1 MFDGTLNQ
9 HRPHLQYRW
18 EKYCGLRNAIDA
30 NEGGLEKFSRG
41 YEVMGFTRDATGITY
56 REWAPAAKSAC
67 LFGDFNGWSTGATG
81 VWMTKNDF
89 GVFEVFMPNNPD
101 GSMAIPHGTRVKI
114 HLELEGQD
122 PVDKIPA
129 WIKMAVQAPDE
140 IPFNGIYYDPPPE
153 EIYQFKY
160 ARPKSPDEVRV
171 YEAHVGMSSIEP
183 KINSYVEFA
192 DEVIP
197 RIASLG
203 YNTVQLMAIQEHAY
217 YASFGYHVTN
227 FFAVSSRC
235 GTPDELKYLIDT
247 AHSYGLT
254 VLMDIVHSHASSN
267 SLDGINLFDGT
278 NGQYFHDG
286 PQGYHWMWDSRCFN
300 YGNYEVVRFLL
311 SNLRYWMEEFKFDGF
326 RFDGVTSMMY
336 SHHGLQM
343 TFTGD
348 YGEYFGMATDVDA
361 MVYLMLANDML
372 HTLYE
377 GHAITIAE
385 DVSGMPALAR
395 PVSEG
400 GVGFDYR
407 LQMAIADKW
416 VEVLSEWGTTTT
428 GTCSTWCTAL
438 KTAGGGR
445 SAFRTPSRTT
455 RRLLAT
461 KPPRSG

>member
-1 MFDGTLNQ
+1 M
-9 HRPHLQYRW
+9 R
-18 EKYCGLRNAIDA
+18 
-30 NEGGLEKFSRG
+30 SR
-41 YEVMGFTRDATGITY
+41 
-56 REWAPAAKSAC
+56 
-67 LFGDFNGWSTGATG
+67 STAST
-81 VWMTKNDF
+81 T
-89 GVFEVFMPNNPD
+89 
-101 GSMAIPHGTRVKI
+101 I
-114 HLELEGQD
+114 
-122 PVDKIPA
+122 
-129 WIKMAVQAPDE
+129 
-140 IPFNGIYYDPPPE
+140 PPE
-153 EIYQFKY
+153 EQYQFKY
-160 ARPKSPDEVRV
+160 ARPSRSDEVRI

-197 RIASLG
+197 RIAQLG
-203 YNTVQLMAIQEHAY
+203 YNAVQLMAIQEHAY

-267 SLDGINLFDGT
+267 STTGSTMFDGT

-300 YGNYEVVRFLL
+300 YGNWEVIRFLL

-377 GHAITIAE
+377 GHCITVAE

-416 VEVLSEWGTTTT
+416 VEVLSSGAMTTT
-428 GTCSTWCTAL
+428 GTCSTWCTAWR
-438 KTAGGGR
+438 TAAGAR
-445 SAFRTPSRTT
+445 SASRTLSRTT
-455 RRLLAT
+455 RRWWAT
-461 KPPRSG
+461 RPPRFG